1 MTKCM
6 FLQEN
11 STIGQKISL
20 TEKIVAVLP
29 KVGNK
34 MRIRNETDNTG
45 NSLFLNVSI

>member
-1 MTKCM
+1 M

-34 MRIRNETDNTG
+34 MRIRKETG
-45 NSLFLNVSI
+45 NSGNIFRLDSKKTFPL

>member
-1 MTKCM
+1 MTKYM

-34 MRIRNETDNTG
+34 MRIRKETG
-45 NSLFLNVSI
+45 NSGNIF